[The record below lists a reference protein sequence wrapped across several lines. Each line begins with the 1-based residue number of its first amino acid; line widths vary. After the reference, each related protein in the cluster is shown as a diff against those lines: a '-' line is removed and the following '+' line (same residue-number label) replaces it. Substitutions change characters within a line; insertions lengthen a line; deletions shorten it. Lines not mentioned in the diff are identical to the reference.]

1 MVRDEVV
8 VWLCSCQY
16 HVICGARGVVTISP
30 SLSLPLCS
38 SAPLATMK
46 GFSLDTQ
53 WVVLVRWSVHLP
65 FLSFFPLS
73 YGAHTHARAH
83 THTNA
88 YTRTNTQT
96 QTNTRTHT
104 WSAGYATMWASARPN
119 IHRFSTQLVYPAKRG
134 GASRFYKLHGIHGI
148 LPIATPPAG
157 DTRENRSQQ
166 NALLYTRRRR
176 KHAAG
181 WIINCSTAVINGERI
196 NSAEAKW

>member
-8 VWLCSCQY
+8 VWLCSCPY

-83 THTNA
+83 THTQTHTHA
-88 YTRTNTQT
+88 QTHTHKHTNT
-96 QTNTRTHT
+96 NKHTHT
-104 WSAGYATMWASARPN
+104 HMVCRLRNNVSECSSKYSSILDAISVSRKTRGCLSILQATRNSWY
-119 IHRFSTQLVYPAKRG
+119 ITDCDT
-134 GASRFYKLHGIHGI
+134 ASRWHKGKSK
-148 LPIATPPAG
+148 PT
-157 DTRENRSQQ
+157 
-166 NALLYTRRRR
+166 
-176 KHAAG
+176 KC
-181 WIINCSTAVINGERI
+181 IIVHT
-196 NSAEAKW
+196 